1 MAGFDSFG
9 GLILDRADLN
19 ALSEAAGDAKSR
31 DFMMTVAPLPIPRGD
46 RLLLESDSG
55 VFDKSNVTV
64 SGRQKKSCGC
74 GEVLYFQLFEK
85 SYIFRN
91 AKNSVLASC

>member
-64 SGRQKKSCGC
+64 SGRQKKVAAVAKSCTFNY
-74 GEVLYFQLFEK
+74 L
-85 SYIFRN
+85 RN
-91 AKNSVLASC
+91 LISSETPKTAF